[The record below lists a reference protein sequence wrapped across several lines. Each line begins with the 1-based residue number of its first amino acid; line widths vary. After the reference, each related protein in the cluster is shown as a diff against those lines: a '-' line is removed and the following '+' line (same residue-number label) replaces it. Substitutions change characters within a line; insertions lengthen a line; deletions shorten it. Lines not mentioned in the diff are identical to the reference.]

1 MHACSSRI
9 TPPSDGNL
17 NNNEQDQC
25 GRNDKLVIST
35 AYEETGLGTVGMQQ
49 SRSLANQKPSLNNS
63 VTKFVTVSDNL
74 C

>member
-1 MHACSSRI
+1 M
-9 TPPSDGNL
+9 
-17 NNNEQDQC
+17 NNNEQGQG

-35 AYEETGLGTVGMQQ
+35 ACEETGLGTVGMQR
-49 SRSLANQKPSLNNS
+49 SRSLANQKPGLNNS

>member
-1 MHACSSRI
+1 M
-9 TPPSDGNL
+9 
-17 NNNEQDQC
+17 NNNEQGKG

-35 AYEETGLGTVGMQQ
+35 ACGETGLGTVGMQQ
-49 SRSLANQKPSLNNS
+49 SRSLANQKPSLNKS

>member
-17 NNNEQDQC
+17 NNNEQGQG